1 VYWHFISREL
11 VQQILPA
18 GSSIARSTV
27 YKILEDESRVNLSK
41 NLRTN
46 MSDVKAF
53 NNCMSVFWRQHEAEF
68 SRFLTSK
75 TGDSEKAA
83 DPEKTKVIIVT
94 LAETTPVLEA
104 ANLQQDL
111 RRAGIE
117 PWAWVVNN
125 SLAVALNAF
134 RLFLKIT
141 VGEPRCS
148 HL

>member
-1 VYWHFISREL
+1 
-11 VQQILPA
+11 
-18 GSSIARSTV
+18 
-27 YKILEDESRVNLSK
+27 
-41 NLRTN
+41 

-125 SLAVALNAF
+125 SLAAAQVGRSKNSLNEWKGLPLIM
-134 RLFLKIT
+134 RLINSCAIM
-141 VGEPRCS
+141 G
-148 HL
+148 